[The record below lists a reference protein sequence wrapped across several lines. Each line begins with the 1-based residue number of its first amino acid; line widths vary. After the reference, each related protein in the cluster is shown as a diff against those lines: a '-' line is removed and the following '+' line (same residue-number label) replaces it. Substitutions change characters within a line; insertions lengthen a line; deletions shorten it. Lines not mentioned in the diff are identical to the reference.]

1 MSVAAR
7 PRLEAPRN
15 SCDTHIHIYDSRF
28 PQAPGGPKP
37 PGEFTVEGYRKLQAR
52 LGVSRVVV
60 VQPNAYQDDN
70 RCTLDAIAQ
79 LGADAKG
86 VGVVKPSV
94 TDAQLDALTR
104 GGIRG
109 IRFMTL
115 PGGALGWDVMDAL
128 AARVHT
134 FGWHAV
140 VQLDGRTLPEREA
153 QILRLPGRFIIDHV
167 GKFLEPVPPQ
177 HPSFKS
183 LLRLVDTGR
192 CWVKLSAAYEVS
204 KSGPPRYE
212 DVGIL
217 AKALGMKDASKADAQ
232 ADKIKVAYAGM
243 QPIPRAGLP
252 DDIAQCVCWLASDR
266 ASFVNGEDVVVD
278 GGVIGGRMFTPQQE
292 GLQKAKAM
300 LGIAE

>member
-1 MSVAAR
+1 MSAATR
-7 PRLEAPRN
+7 PRLEAPPH
-15 SCDTHIHIYDSRF
+15 SCDTHMHVYDPRF

-37 PGEFTVEGYRKLQAR
+37 PGDFPVEAYRSMQAQ
-52 LGVSRVVV
+52 LGVSRVVI

-94 TDAQLDALTR
+94 SDAQLDALTR

-115 PGGALGWDVMDAL
+115 PGGALGWDVMDGL
-128 AARVHT
+128 AARVHA

-212 DVGIL
+212 DVGAL
-217 AKALGMKDASKADAQ
+217 AKALVKAAPQRMLWASNWPHPTASKDAF
-232 ADKIKVAYAGM
+232 
-243 QPIPRAGLP
+243 P
-252 DDIAQCVCWLASDR
+252 DDANLLDLLLEWAPDEAVRRRIL
-266 ASFVNGEDVVVD
+266 VD
-278 GGVIGGRMFTPQQE
+278 NP
-292 GLQKAKAM
+292 
-300 LGIAE
+300 AELYGF

>member
-1 MSVAAR
+1 M
-7 PRLEAPRN
+7 
-15 SCDTHIHIYDSRF
+15 HIYDSRF

-37 PGEFTVEGYRKLQAR
+37 PGDFPVEAYRGMQAR
-52 LGVSRVVV
+52 LGVSRVVI

-94 TDAQLDALTR
+94 SDAQLDALTR

-115 PGGALGWDVMDAL
+115 PGGALGWDVMDGL
-128 AARVHT
+128 AARVHA

-177 HPSFKS
+177 HPAFKS

-204 KSGPPRYE
+204 KSGPPRYA
-212 DVGIL
+212 DVGAL
-217 AKALGMKDASKADAQ
+217 ARALVKAAPQRMLWASNWPHPTAPKDAF
-232 ADKIKVAYAGM
+232 
-243 QPIPRAGLP
+243 P
-252 DDIAQCVCWLASDR
+252 DDANLLDLLLEWAPDEAVRRRIL
-266 ASFVNGEDVVVD
+266 VD
-278 GGVIGGRMFTPQQE
+278 NPTELYGF
-292 GLQKAKAM
+292 
-300 LGIAE
+300 